1 MTDTTRPRTLIT
13 GGFGFIATWTAA
25 GLLRTGHRVTLVDN
39 RPLAG
44 SSADLAG
51 LAAHPDITVGHA
63 DITVPG
69 SLDHLGEFDYVIHAA
84 ALLGVSAVRREPLAT
99 LRVNVDGTS
108 VALDF
113 ASRRCPD
120 LRRFLLLST
129 SEVYGNGQGVV
140 EDDWLSVRT
149 DDPRWS
155 YAVSKTTAEALVT
168 AYGVERGLPF
178 AIVRPFN
185 VYGPLRTG
193 RYAVGV
199 LGEQALAGG
208 PITVHGDGAQ
218 SRAWCHVE
226 DFADGLIRALTLPAA
241 DGETFNIGDDRF
253 DLTVTEL
260 ARLLRDLAGGTAPIT
275 HVPHTAPD
283 IELRRPNVD
292 KARRLLGYEPARD
305 LADGLRETL
314 DWLASNG
321 AAGPVPLRRPDWP
334 DEERL
339 AS

>member
-1 MTDTTRPRTLIT
+1 MTETTRPRTLIT

-25 GLLRTGHRVTLVDN
+25 GLMRLGHHVTLVDN
-39 RPLAG
+39 RPVAG

-51 LAAHPDITVGHA
+51 LPAHPRVTVGHA
-63 DITVPG
+63 DITAPG
-69 SLDHLGEFDYVIHAA
+69 SLDHLGEFEYVIHAA

-99 LRVNVDGTS
+99 LRVNVDGTA

-113 ASRRCPD
+113 AGRSPD

-129 SEVYGNGQGVV
+129 SEVYGNGQGVA

-155 YAVSKTTAEALVT
+155 YAVSKTAAEALV
-168 AYGVERGLPF
+168 AAHGVERGLPF
-178 AIVRPFN
+178 SIVRPFN

-193 RYAVGV
+193 TYAVGA
-199 LGEQALAGG
+199 LGRQALAGG
-208 PITVHGDGAQ
+208 PITVHGDGTQ

-226 DFADGLIRALTLPAA
+226 DFADGLVRCLHQPAA
-241 DGETFNIGDDRF
+241 AGETFNIGDVRF

-260 ARLLRDLAGGTAPIT
+260 AELLRDLTGGTAPIA
-275 HVPHTAPD
+275 HVRHIGPD
-283 IELRRPNVD
+283 IELRRPNID

-314 DWLASNG
+314 DWLASP
-321 AAGPVPLRRPDWP
+321 AVPGPVPLRRPDWP
-334 DEERL
+334 DDLRL